1 MDRLSKALILWR
13 VLTVVSLVSIVV
25 GTPLLAFF
33 ALRGLYLPM
42 VLFILIV
49 AHGFY
54 GFPYYF
60 RASRRARIMLAL
72 LGLLNDGV
80 TDTAAI
86 SESTRLSAAGQA
98 KYLSLL
104 TKKGYLTK

>member
-1 MDRLSKALILWR
+1 MLWR
-13 VLTVVSLVSIVV
+13 VLTVVALVSIVV

-33 ALRGLYLPM
+33 ALRGLYVPM

-54 GFPYYF
+54 GFPFYF

-80 TDTAAI
+80 TDSEEI
-86 SESTRLSAAGQA
+86 SELTQLNASGQA